1 MFRSVLVANRGEC
14 ACRIIRT
21 LKRMGIRAVAVYS
34 EADANARHVHMAD
47 TAVCIGPPEPAH
59 SYLNIPRL
67 VEAALVTGCQGVHP
81 GWGFLAQNPA
91 FARACTQAG
100 LKFIG
105 PRPEVMERM
114 GDKVEARLLARQAG
128 LPLVPGSVG
137 AVSDEEALRLSQEIG
152 FPIMVK
158 AAAGGGGVGIRVATS
173 LEELR
178 TLLPRARRLSLGA
191 FGSAQVYLE
200 RYILNAAHIEVQVLG
215 DEYGNLVHLF
225 ERECSVQ
232 RRNQKIVEET
242 PSPKLTEAQR
252 QRLVDAALA
261 LARYIGYTNAG
272 TVEFLWTPQ
281 GEFYFLEMNTR
292 LQVEHPVTEM
302 VTGLDIVELQVR
314 IAAGEPLPFRQED
327 ISHQGHAIEARLY
340 PEDPDTF
347 LPSGGTITH
356 VQEPQGEGVRVDSA
370 LMPGYQV
377 PVFYDPMLAKVIAWA
392 PTRGQAI
399 RRLREALKGFLL
411 DGVKTNIPTLRAV
424 LGDPAFIL
432 GTYTTQLLARIA
444 TVPRRRA
451 AATPTA
457 AALSTDT
464 EAVLHEVKRRHFLD
478 PRLEGAEEAAAAA
491 LALALAMATPSAQPS
506 REVWRRQGRALQ
518 LVGRLGIGL

>member
-14 ACRIIRT
+14 ACRVIRT

-34 EADANARHVHMAD
+34 QADAQALHVRMAD
-47 TAVCIGPPEPAH
+47 EAVCIGPPEPAQ

-67 VEAALVTGCQGVHP
+67 IEVARATGCQGVHP

-91 FARACTQAG
+91 FARACADAG

-114 GDKVEARLLARQAG
+114 GDKVLARRLAQEAG
-128 LPLVPGSVG
+128 VPLVPGSRD
-137 AVSDEEALRLSQEIG
+137 AISDEEALRLAQEIG
-152 FPIMVK
+152 FPVMVK

-173 LEELR
+173 PEDLR
-178 TLLPRARRLSLGA
+178 DLLPRARRLALGA
-191 FGSAQVYLE
+191 FGSDQVYLE
-200 RYILNAAHIEVQVLG
+200 RYVLNASHIEVQVLG
-215 DEYGNLVHLF
+215 DEHGNWVHLF

-242 PSPKLTEAQR
+242 PSPKLTAHQR
-252 QRLVDAALA
+252 QRLTQAALA
-261 LARYIGYTNAG
+261 LARHIGYTNAG

-314 IAAGEPLPFRQED
+314 IAQGEPLPFRQED
-327 ISHQGHAIEARLY
+327 IVPHGHAIEARVY

-347 LPSGGTITH
+347 LPSGGTIER
-356 VQEPQGEGVRVDSA
+356 VVEPQGEGIRVDSA
-370 LMPGYQV
+370 LVEGYEV
-377 PVFYDPMLAKVIAWA
+377 PLFYDPMLAKVIAWA

-399 RRLREALKGFLL
+399 GRLRDALKAFVLE
-411 DGVKTNIPTLRAV
+411 GVKSNIPTLRAV

-444 TVPRRRA
+444 TVPRRRSA
-451 AATPTA
+451 VTPTS

-464 EAVLHEVKRRHFLD
+464 EAVLHEAKRRPFLD
-478 PRLEGAEEAAAAA
+478 PRLDGREEAVAAA
-491 LALALAMATPSAQPS
+491 LAYALALAPSPPSSTPSA
-506 REVWRRQGRALQ
+506 WRRQGLVLQ
-518 LVGRLGIGL
+518 MLGRLGVGG